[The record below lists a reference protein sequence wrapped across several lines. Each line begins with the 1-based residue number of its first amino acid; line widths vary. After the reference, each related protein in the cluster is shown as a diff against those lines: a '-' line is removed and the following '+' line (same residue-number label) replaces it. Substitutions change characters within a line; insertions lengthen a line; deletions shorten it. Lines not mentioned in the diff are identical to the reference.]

1 MWTFL
6 RVSKTKYVLHT
17 AFAGML
23 LGLNVTALADGSL
36 IVAGQIGGQT
46 HHDNAVAQY
55 TLQGKFDRFM
65 VRGGAPGGRTWV
77 DDIEMGPDGNLYVAA
92 FGSIARHNLLDGS
105 LIDRLVDSAGVSKFV
120 FGPEHNIYA
129 AIASNDTQGQTIW
142 TIRRFDG
149 PESPTPG
156 RFDPSFQ
163 LELPPNTRFERID
176 FGPDISGDG
185 VQDFYVL
192 AENMLMVYD
201 GAQITGMD
209 LAGGGSIPSV
219 FSTTTT
225 PLNDDAWRHA
235 AYGPDNAAYLLN
247 VYTGSIDRYVYN
259 ASLHNFQ
266 FSSSFVSG
274 LSPQIQ
280 TFRFGPDRNNDGY
293 SDLYVGLETFSP
305 YASVDPVLVF
315 NGLNGSK
322 IGSALH
328 GDGYNIHSVRKIT
341 FAPARDTKLVGVSAL
356 RFEDQG
362 DTYVRTD
369 LDFRRNDNYGLQEFM
384 SVGSGRGGDG
394 KPYGSPD
401 AMRSLIFGFQPN
413 ELPNSEYS
421 IGTLPKNEP
430 ISSVVLE
437 MTIQGFPAGSGQT
450 YTLDVYPT
458 IDYGSAPQPY
468 FPLEGNGIENGPP
481 GSVDPDAAEG
491 MAWSGSDQNSDPDAS
506 NNYTQPKFAAN
517 PIARATVSQNMSGP
531 GTVVRWDITRFVLDY
546 RAGKVVWAGGF
557 VFRDTSSSN
566 GQFRYI
572 NFHSKDSPL
581 AAARPRMLIGY
592 GKGNLNGDGVVD
604 QSDLNIIMS
613 ALNTPANGADDPRD
627 LDKDGRITILDA
639 RKLILLCAKPGCAK

>member
-6 RVSKTKYVLHT
+6 RNSKTKNALHT
-17 AFAGML
+17 ALAGML
-23 LGLNVTALADGSL
+23 VGLNVTALADGSL

-55 TLQGKFDRFM
+55 TLQGKFDRFL

-105 LIDRLVDSAGVSKFV
+105 LIDQLVDSAGVSKFV
-120 FGPEHNIYA
+120 FGPDGKIYA
-129 AIASNDTQGQTIW
+129 GAPSSNGQGQIVW
-142 TIRRFDG
+142 AIRRFEG
-149 PESPTPG
+149 PASATPG
-156 RFDPSFQ
+156 KIDPSFQ
-163 LELPPNTRFERID
+163 MDLPPSLPPYSFLYGLE
-176 FGPDISGDG
+176 FGPDINGDG
-185 VQDFYVL
+185 VKDFYL
-192 AENMLMVYD
+192 LMPGTLSVYD
-201 GAQITGMD
+201 GAQILSGVVPPV
-209 LAGGGSIPSV
+209 LS
-219 FSTTTT
+219 STNT
-225 PLNDDAWRHA
+225 PLGDDAWRHFA
-235 AYGPDNAAYLLN
+235 FGPDNATYLMN

-259 ASLHNFQ
+259 ASFHIFD
-266 FSSSFVSG
+266 FASTFVSG
-274 LSPQIQ
+274 LSQPMQ

-293 SDLYVGLETFSP
+293 SDLYIGLETFSP
-305 YASVDPVLVF
+305 YAPVDPVLVF

-369 LDFRRNDNYGLQEFM
+369 LDARRNDNYGLQEFM

-437 MTIQGFPAGSGQT
+437 MAIQGFPAGSGQT

-458 IDYGSAPQPY
+458 IDYGSAPQPF

-491 MAWSGSDQNSDPDAS
+491 IAWSGSDQNSDPDAS

-546 RAGKVVWAGGF
+546 RAGKVAWAGGF